1 MMKKTKLLPYLLLF
15 VFITTPFFVQAQKL
29 TLDNETSFLQV
40 LGTSSLHDWHVQAE
54 KQSGNLVLSDAD
66 KLAISSL
73 TFSVES
79 ESLKSGKSAMD
90 KKTFE
95 ALNTNKFKTIEFTLT
110 EVLSIN
116 KKTDKRFDIS
126 ASGNLVINGVK
137 KPITLKFS
145 IEKNDK
151 VYILEGSHKLLMT
164 TFGIAPPKALLGTIK
179 TGDEIEVKFKS
190 IFKN

>member
-15 VFITTPFFVQAQKL
+15 VFMTTPFFVQAQKL

-54 KQSGNLVLSDAD
+54 KQSGSLVLSDAD

-95 ALNTNKFKTIEFTLT
+95 ALNTKKYKSIEFILT
-110 EVLSIN
+110 EVLSTN
-116 KKTDKRFDIS
+116 KKTEKRYDIS

-151 VYILEGSHKLLMT
+151 VYIIEGSHKLLMT

>member
-1 MMKKTKLLPYLLLF
+1 MMKKIKLLPYLLLF
-15 VFITTPFFVQAQKL
+15 VFMTTPFFVQAQKL

-54 KQSGNLVLSDAD
+54 KQSGSMLFADAD
-66 KLAISSL
+66 KFAISSL
-73 TFSVES
+73 TLSVES
-79 ESLKSGKSAMD
+79 ESLKSGKSGMD

-95 ALNTNKFKTIEFTLT
+95 ALNTKKFKTIEFSLT
-110 EVLSIN
+110 EVIAIH
-116 KKTDKRFDIS
+116 KKTEKRYEIS

-137 KPITLKFS
+137 KPIAVKFS
-145 IEKNDK
+145 IEKNEK

>member
-1 MMKKTKLLPYLLLF
+1 MKNTKLLPYLLLLL
-15 VFITTPFFVQAQKL
+15 IGTTPFFVQAQKL

-54 KQSGNLVLSDAD
+54 KQVGNIVFTDVT
-66 KLAISSL
+66 KMTISSL

-95 ALNTNKFKTIEFTLT
+95 ALNTKKFKTIEFSLT
-110 EVLSIN
+110 DVLTVT
-116 KKTDKRFDIS
+116 KKSEKRFDFS
-126 ASGNLVINGVK
+126 AAGNLVINGVK

-145 IEKNDK
+145 IEKNDG
-151 VYILEGSHKLLMT
+151 VFILEGSHKLLMT
-164 TFGIAPPKALLGTIK
+164 TFGITPPKALLGTIK